1 MNINQKKQLKEKL
14 KTIKNNELLLNIY
27 TILQDDINFKPT
39 LNNNGAFF
47 NINIISDETLIKI
60 NKLLDLNTNKNINQ
74 KLTYKSYNNET
85 EDEKLYKKLIQ
96 LNI

>member
-14 KTIKNNELLLNIY
+14 KTLKNNELLLNIY

-47 NINIISDETLIKI
+47 NINIIL
-60 NKLLDLNTNKNINQ
+60 
-74 KLTYKSYNNET
+74 
-85 EDEKLYKKLIQ
+85 
-96 LNI
+96 